1 MTYPLCLGQNLTES
15 PPRHTPRLLL
25 ILNPRA
31 RKKRK
36 LEAQRTSLDDTGTPT
51 GQGYATQ
58 QFSLTPTVVE
68 EVEECRRTVVEEES
82 DQRPPQLNYLE
93 SGDTVQVLKEV

>member
-1 MTYPLCLGQNLTES
+1 MDGLIIVAS
-15 PPRHTPRLLL
+15 L

-36 LEAQRTSLDDTGTPT
+36 LETQRISLGDTGTPT
-51 GQGYATQ
+51 AQGYATQ

-68 EVEECRRTVVEEES
+68 EVEECRRAVVKEES
-82 DQRPPQLNYLE
+82 DQQPPQLNYLE
-93 SGDTVQVLKEV
+93 LGAAVQV